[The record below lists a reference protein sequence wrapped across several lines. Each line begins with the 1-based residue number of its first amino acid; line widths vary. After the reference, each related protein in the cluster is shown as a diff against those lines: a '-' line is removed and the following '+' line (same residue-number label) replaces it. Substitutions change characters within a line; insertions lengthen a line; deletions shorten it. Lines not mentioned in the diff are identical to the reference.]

1 MKKKIL
7 LALALPLILGVSAC
21 SSTPAEEPKDD
32 DNPVIPIVTR
42 FTVAF
47 NVDCARFRTESIKQ
61 GEKIP
66 ATIVAPA
73 KDGYDFKGWA
83 LNGEII
89 DLETYV
95 VTGNITLEAVYEE
108 IQDAD
113 VLSVDDVKEEGVEYA
128 LTMAWW
134 EVPYDPESPKVTSG
148 LTKDHVRKI
157 YKNILK
163 YLKAIGTPDD
173 DMAKVQFRNYTTAT
187 IAEVQEKM
195 TADGD
200 MGLVF
205 GCGNKLSKD
214 VLSTEEDGTA
224 MKFEADFGT
233 VDLNGNPITGRM
245 VAAGMN
251 ANELAKQVYHW
262 IKDNPTVG
270 ILKRE
275 LTGAEIAETLAKTY
289 DLTVNIIVDEENMA
303 STHLEDTTT
312 AVTWPEIEAPEGK
325 RYAGLALE
333 EDGEPVITDVPGTA
347 LKYNDLIELAGDSN
361 TLNLYVI
368 FEDIPVVKD
377 DLNVMIQVNGN
388 NLTLPE
394 AELMKARFTKVL
406 EAEAKANETSAPKVN
421 FEIVDAAATAFTEAV
436 EKAENVDVIVG
447 GNKPVDSF
455 AKLEDGPTANAGA
468 YHFRSTNRKVIIYGG
483 VNHSD
488 EHLDLAKKFYSFVTA
503 EAPVYNLSTAY
514 WMNWITD
521 EEALAIQQGIQA
533 RVATYLGIEAD
544 ESVYDV
550 YKVGFE
556 DNEYEDTK
564 VDPLVATTNAANVD
578 LCVGPGGNAV
588 EKGLVVL
595 DIKDIPAGF
604 LAKSRKVA
612 YMKDNGLV
620 KDIYDNYFVAQP
632 AEEGGDVE

>member
-21 SSTPAEEPKDD
+21 SSTPAEDSKDD
-32 DNPVIPIVTR
+32 DTPVIPIVTR

-47 NVDCARFRTESIKQ
+47 NVDGARFRTESIKE

-66 ATIVAPA
+66 SNIVGPA
-73 KDGYDFKGWA
+73 KEGYDFKGWA
-83 LNGEII
+83 LNGELI

-108 IQDAD
+108 IQDQD

-148 LTKDHVRKI
+148 LTKDHVRKF

-163 YLKAIGTPDD
+163 YLTAIETPEA
-173 DMAKVQFRNYTTAT
+173 DMAKIQFRNYTAAT
-187 IAEVQEKM
+187 IAEVQDKM

-205 GCGNKLSKD
+205 GCGNKLSKE
-214 VLSTEEDGTA
+214 VLATEEDGTA

-233 VDLNGNPITGRM
+233 VDLDGKPITGRM
-245 VAAGMN
+245 VAAGKD
-251 ANELAKQVYHW
+251 ANELAKRIYHW
-262 IKDNPTVG
+262 IQDNPTVG
-270 ILKRE
+270 ILKKE
-275 LTGAEIAETLAKTY
+275 LTDDEIAATLAKTY
-289 DLTVNIIVDEENMA
+289 DLTVNIIVDEEHMA

-312 AVTWPEIEAPEGK
+312 AVTWPEFEAPEGK

-333 EDGEPVITDVPGTA
+333 EDGEVVITDVPGTA

-361 TLNLYVI
+361 TLNLYVV

-406 EAEAKANETSAPKVN
+406 EAEAKANETSVPKVN
-421 FEIVDAAATAFTEAV
+421 FDIVDAAATEFTEAV

-447 GNKPVDSF
+447 GNKPVNNF
-455 AKLEDGPTANAGA
+455 PQHTEGTTANAGL
-468 YHFRSTNRKVIIYGG
+468 YHFRNTSRKVIIYNG

-488 EHLDLAKKFYSFVTA
+488 EHFDLAKKFYTFVTD

-514 WMNWITD
+514 WMNWITG
-521 EEALAIQQGIQA
+521 EEASAIQQGIQA
-533 RVATYLGIEAD
+533 RVATYLGIGDE

-550 YKVGFE
+550 YKVGFA
-556 DNEYEDTK
+556 DSEYEETK
-564 VDPLVATTNAANVD
+564 VDPLVARTNEDNVD

-588 EKGLVVL
+588 EKGLVVVG
-595 DIKDIPAGF
+595 IKDLPAGF
-604 LAKSRKVA
+604 LAASRKVA

-632 AEEGGDVE
+632 AEEGGNVE

>member
-1 MKKKIL
+1 
-7 LALALPLILGVSAC
+7 
-21 SSTPAEEPKDD
+21 
-32 DNPVIPIVTR
+32 
-42 FTVAF
+42 
-47 NVDCARFRTESIKQ
+47 
-61 GEKIP
+61 
-66 ATIVAPA
+66 
-73 KDGYDFKGWA
+73 
-83 LNGEII
+83 
-89 DLETYV
+89 
-95 VTGNITLEAVYEE
+95 
-108 IQDAD
+108 
-113 VLSVDDVKEEGVEYA
+113 
-128 LTMAWW
+128 
-134 EVPYDPESPKVTSG
+134 
-148 LTKDHVRKI
+148 
-157 YKNILK
+157 
-163 YLKAIGTPDD
+163 
-173 DMAKVQFRNYTTAT
+173 MAKIQFRNYTTAT

-275 LTGAEIAETLAKTY
+275 LTDAEIAETLAKTY

-333 EDGEPVITDVPGTA
+333 ENGEPVITDVPGTA

-361 TLNLYVI
+361 ILNLYVI

-377 DLNVMIQVNGN
+377 DLNVMIQVNGS

-421 FEIVDAAATAFTEAV
+421 FEIVEAAANEFTEAV
-436 EKAENVDVIVG
+436 EEAENVDVIVG

-455 AKLEDGPTANAGA
+455 AKHKEGPTADAGK
-468 YHFRSTNRKVIIYGG
+468 YHFRSSNRKVIIYGG

-488 EHLDLAKKFYSFVTA
+488 EHFDLAKKFYTFATA

-514 WMNWITD
+514 WMKWIT
-521 EEALAIQQGIQA
+521 EKEASAIQQGIQA
-533 RVATYLGIEAD
+533 RVATYLGIGEE

-556 DNEYEDTK
+556 DNEYTDEK
-564 VDPLVATTNAANVD
+564 VDPLVARTNGDNVD

-588 EKGLVVL
+588 DKGLVVV

-604 LAKSRKVA
+604 LAQSRKVA